1 MAQIVTVCIC
11 ADVPTEQVANAAKAA
26 FISAV
31 SLLPRSQALLRSRD
45 ASQLHPHFVHT
56 ARRRSRGEL
65 VAPREHLAA
74 GAPVRLLNLDW
85 MAQYGYD
92 VARNRW
98 HVWNQVVKG
107 TQAAKPLS
115 HFIDRHRSTP
125 DDRYTLAQA
134 HRDYQSQSR
143 VAAMEIYNRSG
154 RGLMHLP
161 LDHLEALQVSCEAY
175 AEIGYQVAVPGNAIV
190 DRHGV
195 LFECRPNSPLAT
207 VWEFISKTRSALQD
221 LSADDRLVALI
232 VQ

>member
-1 MAQIVTVCIC
+1 MTVITVCIS
-11 ADVPTEQVANAAKAA
+11 ADVPTDQVAHAAKAA

-31 SLLPRSQALLRSRD
+31 SMFPRTKALFRSPD

-56 ARRRSRGEL
+56 ARRRRSRGEL
-65 VAPREHLAA
+65 IAPREHLAA

-85 MAQYGYD
+85 MAQYGYT
-92 VARNRW
+92 VYRTRW

-115 HFIDRHRSTP
+115 HFLDRHRSTP

-161 LDHLEALQVSCEAY
+161 LDHLEAFQVSCEAY
-175 AEIGYQVAVPGNAIV
+175 AEIGFQVAVPGNGIV

-195 LFECRPNSPLAT
+195 LTECRPNTPLQT
-207 VWEFISKTRSALQD
+207 VWEFISSTRSALQD

-232 VQ
+232 V